1 MQRAKIAKIDSEHCL
16 CHIRH
21 DVTGPLTA
29 FTQTSRRTLQHAASI
44 RLDDVFTVL
53 QNSCTDE
60 SKPIGAYHRQCYQAY
75 TNKKALDKLQ
85 RSRDVSIY
93 ESSSIAE
100 SEDPEAPQAMG
111 STATV
116 RGTRRL
122 VSPTDIKLCLFC
134 RQSTKKVQGK
144 RQSLSRVTTFSA
156 CSAISNAAEIR
167 KDRRILLEVQQG
179 PGQPDGIAKELS

>member
-1 MQRAKIAKIDSEHCL
+1 MPYSY
-16 CHIRH
+16 

-29 FTQTSRRTLQHAASI
+29 FTQTSWKTLQHAASI

-53 QNSCTDE
+53 QNSYTDE

-85 RSRDVSIY
+85 RSRDVSIS
-93 ESSSIAE
+93 ESSSIIE

-122 VSPTDIKLCLFC
+122 VSPTDIKLYCFVN
-134 RQSTKKVQGK
+134 REEKMFKE
-144 RQSLSRVTTFSA
+144 
-156 CSAISNAAEIR
+156 N
-167 KDRRILLEVQQG
+167 DRL
-179 PGQPDGIAKELS
+179 